1 MIENRLE
8 MAVQYSQRIRW
19 FIVIVCSA
27 MLMVILFSELGLG
40 GLADNIESA
49 AEQDAQQLLAA
60 QGAADRLLLQLR
72 QWKYVL
78 LGVVLP
84 IIAVTGFYFVHR
96 LLNRISSTYER
107 SHVILQSIGDAVVVT
122 DATGFVEYLNPPAQK
137 LMGWGQQE
145 AQGKPLA
152 EIFHLV
158 NARTREPVLNPV
170 ELALREGRIV
180 SQDGNMVLIAHDG
193 RELAIEDSAAPVR
206 DKRGKIN
213 GVVMVFRDITAQK
226 NAQRQISQLVY
237 HDHLTGLPN
246 RRLLQDRV
254 EKAISSSQRHDNR
267 LALLLVDLD
276 HFKVINDTLGH
287 ETGDKMLMLAGG
299 RLKNCIREQDTIAR
313 IGGDEFV
320 IMLSD
325 MEEAGDAAVVA
336 QKILESLSSPYQVNG
351 AELHSTPSIGISL
364 YPEDGQDFVMLMKHA
379 DAAMYHTKDSGRA
392 SYRFYTEEMNLRTL
406 ERLTVENNLHK
417 ALEKGEFDLH
427 YQPKV
432 NMREG
437 TLVGAEALIRW
448 NHPELGLISPAKFI
462 PIAEESGMIN
472 AIGEWVLYSA
482 CRQSRIWSDE
492 GLLTLPVSVNVS
504 ARQLLYGDLPQ
515 LLAQVIRETGA
526 LPSMM
531 ELELTEGVLMQ
542 PYEVEGVLAACKSM
556 GFNVALDD
564 FGTGYSSLSYLRR
577 MAIDTLKIDRSFVSD
592 LEKNPDDVAIVQTII
607 SMAHNLRMNV
617 IAEGVETAAQVEILI
632 RSGCDYCQ
640 GYYFS
645 KPQPEAQ
652 FSDLL
657 RRSAR
662 RGNGDSLGQN
672 EHKAGAQNHA
682 SLASHW
688 RRNRYVI

>member
-1 MIENRLE
+1 MIENRLD
-8 MAVQYSQRIRW
+8 MTVQYSQRIRW
-19 FIVIVCSA
+19 FLVIVCSA
-27 MLMVILFSELGLG
+27 MLLVVLFSELDISQ
-40 GLADNIESA
+40 LAGDIGNS
-49 AEQDAQQLLAA
+49 AEQGAQQLLAGQVSSSA
-60 QGAADRLLLQLR
+60 LLSQVLR
-72 QWKYVL
+72 WKYVL
-78 LGVVLP
+78 LPV
-84 IIAVTGFYFVHR
+84 IAMIGFYFVHR
-96 LLNRISSTYER
+96 LLNRISSTYQR

-122 DATGFVEYLNPPAQK
+122 DARGRVEYLNPPAQK
-137 LMGWGQQE
+137 LMGWTQQG
-145 AQGKPLA
+145 AQGKDLA
-152 EIFHLV
+152 EVFHLV
-158 NARTREPVLNPV
+158 NAKSREHVLDPVA
-170 ELALREGRIV
+170 LALREGRMV
-180 SQDGNMVLIAHDG
+180 SQDGNMILLAHDG

-206 DKRGKIN
+206 DERGQIN
-213 GVVMVFRDITAQK
+213 GVVMVFRDITEQK
-226 NAQRQISQLVY
+226 NTQRQISQLVY

-254 EKAISSSQRHDNR
+254 EKAISSSHRNDNR

-287 ETGDKMLMLAGG
+287 ETGDKILMLAGE
-299 RLKNCIREQDTIAR
+299 RLKGCIREQDTIAR

-320 IMLSD
+320 IMLAN
-325 MEEAGDAAVVA
+325 MHEASEAAVVA
-336 QKILESLSSPYQVNG
+336 QKIIESLSSSYLVNA
-351 AELHSTPSIGISL
+351 AELHSTPSIGISI
-364 YPEDGQDFVMLMKHA
+364 YPEDGQDFVILMQHA
-379 DAAMYHTKDSGRA
+379 DAAMYHTKDTGRA
-392 SYRFYTEEMNLRTL
+392 SYRFYTEEMNERTL

-417 ALEKGEFDLH
+417 ALERGEFDLY

-472 AIGEWVLYSA
+472 AIGEWVLYCA

-504 ARQLLYGDLPQ
+504 ARQLLYGDLPA
-515 LLAQVIRETGA
+515 LLAKIIRDTRA
-526 LPSMM
+526 HPAMM

-542 PYEVEGVLAACKSM
+542 PHEVEGVLAACKSL

-607 SMAHNLRMNV
+607 AMAHNLHMNV
-617 IAEGVETAAQVEILI
+617 IAEGVETRAQVEILI
-632 RSGCDYCQ
+632 QNGCDYCQ

-652 FSDLL
+652 FSGLL
-657 RRSAR
+657 RRSAKR
-662 RGNGDSLGQN
+662 SKRNALSPRVAETEMN
-672 EHKAGAQNHA
+672 
-682 SLASHW
+682 SLANLQSHM
-688 RRNRYVI
+688 RRHRYLI

>member
-8 MAVQYSQRIRW
+8 MTAQYSQRIRW
-19 FIVIVCSA
+19 FLLVVCGA
-27 MLMVILFSELGLG
+27 MLLVALFSELGLDALPG
-40 GLADNIESA
+40 EAGISP
-49 AEQDAQQLLAA
+49 EQGAQQLLAGQA
-60 QGAADRLLLQLR
+60 SSSLLMLHVLK
-72 QWKYVL
+72 WKYIF
-78 LGVVLP
+78 LP
-84 IIAVTGFYFVHR
+84 VIALIGFYFVHR
-96 LLNRISSTYER
+96 LLGRISSTYQR

-122 DATGFVEYLNPPAQK
+122 DSGGRVEYLNSPAQK
-137 LMGWGQQE
+137 LMGWTQQA

-152 EIFHLV
+152 EVFHLV
-158 NARTREPVLNPV
+158 NAKSREHVLDPVALV
-170 ELALREGRIV
+170 LREGKMI
-180 SQDGNMVLIAHDG
+180 SQDGNMILLAHDG

-206 DKRGKIN
+206 DERGNIN
-213 GVVMVFRDITAQK
+213 GVVMVFRDITEQK

-254 EKAISSSQRHDNR
+254 EKAISSSNRNDSR

-287 ETGDKMLMLAGG
+287 ETGDKMLMQTGD

-320 IMLSD
+320 IMLAN
-325 MEEAGDAAVVA
+325 MHEASEAAVVA
-336 QKILESLSSPYQVNG
+336 QKILASLSSPYLING
-351 AELHSTPSIGISL
+351 AELHSSPSMGISI

-379 DAAMYHTKDSGRA
+379 DAAMYHTKESGRA

-417 ALEKGEFDLH
+417 ALENGEFDLH

-462 PIAEESGMIN
+462 PIAEESSMIN
-472 AIGEWVLYSA
+472 TIGEWVLYCA

-504 ARQLLYGDLPQ
+504 ARQLLYGDLPA
-515 LLAQVIRETGA
+515 LLDKIIRDTRA
-526 LPSMM
+526 HPSMM

-542 PYEVEGVLAACKSM
+542 PNEVEGVLAACKSR

-592 LEKNPDDVAIVQTII
+592 LENNPGDVAIVQTII
-607 SMAHNLRMNV
+607 AMAHNLHMNV
-617 IAEGVETAAQVEILI
+617 IAEGVETRAQVEILI
-632 RSGCDYCQ
+632 QNGCDYCQ

-662 RGNGDSLGQN
+662 RTKRNALSPRVAETEMN
-672 EHKAGAQNHA
+672 SFA
-682 SLASHW
+682 SLQSHM
-688 RRNRYVI
+688 RRNRYLF